1 MQLKAVKILL
11 GSALLSQGVFA
22 ELRLGDL
29 HKQMQQVRIVTPN
42 ETCGATT
49 ALARPILDECDGCC
63 GNNWW
68 VELGVLYLHPKVAGT
83 EYAYIV
89 DSGTSSCDSSNCSPI
104 RYVDFKW
111 DWGIKVGLGYNF
123 QHDGWDVGL
132 YYKWYETGSSST
144 TSVHATT
151 LQSVVPLKGFPTVG
165 GPADV
170 LANASKAHSRFKVK
184 YSVIDLE
191 LGREFYISRRLS
203 MHPHFGLK
211 AGFFTLQQNSKYIGG
226 DIGCNL
232 YTVSD
237 CSKYWGF
244 GPMMG
249 WDNNFHI
256 CKGFSLFANFAASLI
271 YGQFKVHHRELFS
284 IAGKPRPNICTNS
297 HAFIPEIEM
306 FFALQYDRYFW
317 DDMQH
322 FRVRFGFEAEYW
334 FNINQMVK
342 SETITTSGTGA
353 VFQAVE
359 RYSFLRTDMSLHGL
373 ILEVRLDF

>member
-1 MQLKAVKILL
+1 MYKRQ
-11 GSALLSQGVFA
+11 
-22 ELRLGDL
+22 
-29 HKQMQQVRIVTPN
+29 
-42 ETCGATT
+42 
-49 ALARPILDECDGCC
+49 
-63 GNNWW
+63 
-68 VELGVLYLHPKVAGT
+68 LHPKVAGT

-284 IAGKPRPNICTNS
+284 IAGNPRPNICTNS